1 MTHRIG
7 PEKHRRT
14 RIDRFDHALV
24 SRGADDG
31 DPIAA
36 RETAAPAACGAWN
49 GCAIRQFHREVTPV
63 GGYNESGNE
72 SGVRL
77 RARVP
82 LHALGNEFVPNFSF
96 LLPDLTH

>member
-1 MTHRIG
+1 
-7 PEKHRRT
+7 
-14 RIDRFDHALV
+14 
-24 SRGADDG
+24 
-31 DPIAA
+31 
-36 RETAAPAACGAWN
+36 
-49 GCAIRQFHREVTPV
+49 VTPV

-96 LLPDLTH
+96 LLPVLTH